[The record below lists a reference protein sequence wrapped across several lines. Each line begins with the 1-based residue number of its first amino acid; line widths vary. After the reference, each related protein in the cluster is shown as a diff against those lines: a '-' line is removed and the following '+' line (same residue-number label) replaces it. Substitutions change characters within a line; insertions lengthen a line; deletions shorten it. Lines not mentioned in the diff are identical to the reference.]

1 MNTIML
7 KEIKSIDEI
16 KLMVDT
22 FYDSINKD
30 ELLSPIF
37 NDIAGVNWELHLPKM
52 YGFWNSILFGTGEY
66 KGQPFPPHLKLPI
79 NQTHFDRWIELFNK
93 TIDDLFIGE
102 KAVEVK
108 MRAATIARVF
118 SSKITMLK
126 NQ

>member
-1 MNTIML
+1 MSTIEL

-22 FYDSINKD
+22 FYNNVNKD

-37 NDIAGVNWELHLPKM
+37 NDIAGVNWKLHLPKM

-66 KGQPFPPHLKLPI
+66 NGQPFPPHLKLPI
-79 NQTHFDRWIELFNK
+79 NQTHFDRWLELFNS
-93 TIDDLFIGE
+93 TIDDLFTGE

-126 NQ
+126 N

>member
-1 MNTIML
+1 MSTIEL

-22 FYDSINKD
+22 FYDNVNKD
-30 ELLSPIF
+30 DLLSPIF

-52 YGFWNSILFGTGEY
+52 YDFWNSILFGTAEY
-66 KGQPFPPHLKLPI
+66 NGQPFPPHLKLPI
-79 NQTHFDRWIELFNK
+79 NQTHFDRWIELFDK

-126 NQ
+126 SQ